1 MRRDVN
7 SLSVKTAEKPSE
19 MTNTDSIRVRVPGS
33 KSITQRAMV
42 AAALA
47 DGETLL
53 KGPLHS
59 EDTRMLRNAFECMGI
74 SMEDRGNDLAVRG
87 QGGRLDEPDA
97 EIFMGNNGTGI
108 RFMTAVAGLV
118 HGVTVLTGTERMGE
132 RPVQP
137 LLDALSAWGVKA
149 ESIKNTG
156 CPPVRIESGGLAG
169 GEATLAAA
177 KSSQFL
183 SAMLLV
189 APYASNPAVVTLD
202 GPLVSRPYVDITLR
216 VMHAFGI
223 DAEEEGESFRIPQG
237 CYRPRE
243 YDIEGDA
250 SSASYFHA
258 AAAITGGRVT
268 VENLPENAMQGDA
281 AFADILGMMGCLVN
295 KGPGGVTV
303 QGPPEGGLRGL
314 EIDMGKWPDVVPTL
328 AVVASFANGVT
339 RITNAEHLRIKETDR
354 LHAMATELGRIGV
367 DITEERDGL
376 VIRGGGRYHGAEIE
390 TYDDHRM
397 AMCFAVASLR
407 VPGIRVLD
415 PDCVAKS
422 FPEFWTVWKDVA
434 MQLAA
439 R

>member
-1 MRRDVN
+1 MRDAV
-7 SLSVKTAEKPSE
+7 
-19 MTNTDSIRVRVPGS
+19 D
-33 KSITQRAMV
+33 
-42 AAALA
+42 
-47 DGETLL
+47 
-53 KGPLHS
+53 
-59 EDTRMLRNAFECMGI
+59 CMGI
-74 SMEDRGNDLAVRG
+74 SIEDRGGELAVSGR
-87 QGGRLDEPDA
+87 GGRLGAPDA
-97 EIFMGNNGTGI
+97 EIFMGNNGTGL

-118 HGVTVLTGTERMGE
+118 NGVTVLTGTERMGE

-137 LLDALSAWGVKA
+137 LLDALSSWGVKA
-149 ESIKNTG
+149 ESVKNTG
-156 CPPVRIESGGLAG
+156 CPPVRIESKGLSG
-169 GEATLAAA
+169 GEAMLAAA

-189 APYASNPAVVTLD
+189 APYASNPAVIILD
-202 GPLVSRPYVDITLR
+202 GPLVSRPYVDITLE
-216 VMHAFGI
+216 VMKAFGV
-223 DAEEEGESFRIPQG
+223 DAEEDGESFRIPQG
-237 CYRPRE
+237 CYSLRE
-243 YDIEGDA
+243 YEIEGDA

-281 AFADILGMMGCLVN
+281 AFADILGMMGCLVD

-303 QGPPEGGLRGL
+303 QGPPGGELRGM

-328 AVVASFANGVT
+328 AVVAAFANGVT
-339 RITNAEHLRIKETDR
+339 RITNVEHLRIKETDR

-376 VIRGGGRYHGAEIE
+376 VIRGGGGYHGAEIE
-390 TYDDHRM
+390 TYDDHRI

-439 R
+439 Q